1 MSSMIAF
8 RRRYGASPLHLLL
21 VLASFA
27 LAAYA
32 GVRLFKG
39 DTLGVALWFVGAA
52 LLHDLVL
59 LPFYAVTDRASQR
72 LFTEGTGAGEGR
84 TRPSVNYVR
93 VPLFVSGL
101 LLLVWWPLVLGRVDH
116 YTAYTGLPADGFLGR
131 WLLITAAL
139 LVASA
144 VTLLVRMWHET
155 APRRRAARRERRARA
170 REAAQRRRPR

>member
-1 MSSMIAF
+1 MSHLTPF

-21 VLASFA
+21 VLSSFA

-32 GVRLFKG
+32 GVRLLKG

-52 LLHDLVL
+52 LIHDLVL
-59 LPFYAVTDRASQR
+59 LPCYSVTDRAAQR
-72 LFTEGTGAGEGR
+72 LFREKEDAEER
-84 TRPSVNYVR
+84 PPMPSVNHVR

-101 LLLVWWPLVLGRVDH
+101 LLLVWWPLILGRVDH
-116 YTAYTGLPADGFLGR
+116 YTAYTGLPADGFLER

-139 LVASA
+139 FLASA
-144 VTLLVRMWHET
+144 VTLLVRRWHES

-170 REAAQRRRPR
+170 AAR

>member
-1 MSSMIAF
+1 MTAL

-32 GVRLFKG
+32 GVRLLKG
-39 DTLGVALWFVGAA
+39 DTLGVALWFVAAA

-59 LPFYAVTDRASQR
+59 LPLYVVTDRAAQR
-72 LFTEGTGAGEGR
+72 LFREIPGSR
-84 TRPSVNYVR
+84 PPRPSVNHVR

-101 LLLVWWPLVLGRVDH
+101 LLLVWWPLILGRVDH
-116 YTAYTGLPADGFLGR
+116 YTAYTGLPADGFLER

-139 LVASA
+139 FLASA
-144 VTLLVRMWHET
+144 VVLLVRRWHES
-155 APRRRAARRERRARA
+155 APRRRAARRERRAHGDSETGA
-170 REAAQRRRPR
+170 

>member
-1 MSSMIAF
+1 MSGATAF

-32 GVRLFKG
+32 GVRLLRG

-59 LPFYAVTDRASQR
+59 LPLYSLTDRAVQL
-72 LFTEGTGAGEGR
+72 LFEGR
-84 TRPSVNYVR
+84 AGPVQGVPRPSVNHVR
-93 VPLFVSGL
+93 VPAFVSGL
-101 LLLVWWPLVLGRVDH
+101 LLLVWWPLVLRRVDH
-116 YTAYTGLPADGFLGR
+116 YTAATALPADVFLGR

-139 LVASA
+139 FAASA
-144 VTLLVRMWHET
+144 VILLVRRWQ
-155 APRRRAARRERRARA
+155 ASGPRRRAARRRRRARA
-170 REAAQRRRPR
+170 ATK

>member
-1 MSSMIAF
+1 MSSRTVF

-32 GVRLFKG
+32 GVRLLKG
-39 DTLGVALWFVGAA
+39 ETLGVALWFVGAA

-59 LPFYAVTDRASQR
+59 LPLYAVTDRVAQR
-72 LFTEGTGAGEGR
+72 LFGRREGGVGEAQP
-84 TRPSVNYVR
+84 RPSVNYVR

-101 LLLVWWPLVLGRVDH
+101 LLLVWWPLVLRQVGH
-116 YTAYTGLPADGFLGR
+116 YTAVTGLPADRFLGR

-139 LVASA
+139 LVVSA
-144 VTLLVRMWHET
+144 ATLLARRWH
-155 APRRRAARRERRARA
+155 ASGPRRRAARDRRRARKA
-170 REAAQRRRPR
+170 TK

>member
-1 MSSMIAF
+1 MSGTTAF

-32 GVRLFKG
+32 GVRLLEG

-59 LPFYAVTDRASQR
+59 LPLYSVTDRAAQL
-72 LFTEGTGAGEGR
+72 LFRGRTGAGEGPPG
-84 TRPSVNYVR
+84 PSVNYVR
-93 VPLFVSGL
+93 VPGFVSGL
-101 LLLVWWPLVLGRVDH
+101 LLLVWWPLILSRVGH
-116 YTAYTGLPADGFLGR
+116 YTAATGLPADGFLER

-139 LVASA
+139 FAASA
-144 VTLLVRMWHET
+144 AVFLVRGWHAT
-155 APRRRAARRERRARA
+155 GPRRRAERRRRRARRA
-170 REAAQRRRPR
+170 TR

>member
-1 MSSMIAF
+1 MSHLAAF

-32 GVRLFKG
+32 GVRLFQG

-59 LPFYAVTDRASQR
+59 LPFYSVTDRAAQR
-72 LFTEGTGAGEGR
+72 LFREKAPAGEGPPR
-84 TRPSVNYVR
+84 ASVNYVR
-93 VPLFVSGL
+93 VPVFVSGL
-101 LLLVWWPLVLGRVDH
+101 LLLVWWPLILGRVDH

-131 WLLITAAL
+131 WLLVTAAL

-144 VTLLVRMWHET
+144 ATLLVRRWHAS
-155 APRRRAARRERRARA
+155 APRRRSARRRRRAR
-170 REAAQRRRPR
+170 RAAE